1 MDFRRAASEQQRK
14 TERRIITT
22 GYIARDVTHTLDRMM
37 ANRLNKTGYRIQ
49 ESRGALKQEALKD
62 NATFAEKKKY
72 YGRFRNGSESITV
85 KKDEVSSVLRD
96 VGGKYRHMTFS
107 GRRLTSFS
115 LKNGIQRTPFSQK
128 HDAEITFSPGGFD
141 KAKASFRNTDELGRF
156 RSSMIADVA
165 RPDINTGLKDRMM
178 QKVYTMKGGEAMFA
192 NGRIIGGKKTSWDA
206 ANARA
211 KAMGKESTYGPVFD
225 RDRKGFT
232 AMKTSVSGPANANAD
247 AAVKNM
253 TSNIGFATAVNRN
266 DGVLV
271 HKSKTGMMG
280 TRIKQKNVIAKDNGD
295 GTVTLTVNRINAV
308 LGTRAQRVGKMAT
321 GVAKAG
327 GQTLLAYSKGRQMF
341 RDVMEGRT
349 YSLVTTPIKTK
360 IRNKIRDA
368 LFEGKLGKKAML
380 KIGLLVIPLL
390 LLLIVI
396 FMAGA
401 IVVVLVSQVFA
412 FDHSMDSYKKYADY
426 VVDVNTQ
433 LVNDVNAAKGG
444 NPYAAVNV
452 TNGTKLDFKGLFAIT
467 KAFYGEEDV
476 EYDRVQDV
484 LNWGKNNLYRIKTT
498 KDSDGETTM
507 VEIRVTTYQELKKK
521 FTGGY
526 ENARTTKEKIK
537 ALANASEQYRKRID
551 AVEKAK
557 RAADENE
564 KKSDEEYRKEEEAR
578 KKAEEEAKKKDSG
591 ERITEDNPDDVKD
604 TSDQEGD

>member
-1 MDFRRAASEQQRK
+1 MDFGRAASEQQRK

-22 GYIARDVTHTLDRMM
+22 GYIARDVTHTLDKMM

-49 ESRGALKQEALKD
+49 ESRGALKQEVLKD

-72 YGRFRNGSESITV
+72 YSRFKNGSESITV
-85 KKDEVSSVLRD
+85 NKDEVSSVLRD

-128 HDAEITFSPGGFD
+128 HDTEITFSPGGFD
-141 KAKASFRNTDELGRF
+141 KAKAAFRNTDELGRF

-206 ANARA
+206 ANERA

-380 KIGLLVIPLL
+380 KIGLLLIPI
-390 LLLIVI
+390 LILVLVI

-401 IVVVLVSQVFA
+401 LVVVLVSQVFA

-433 LVNDVNAAKGG
+433 LVNDVNAAKGD

-484 LNWGKNNLYRIKTT
+484 LNWGKNNLYRIRTT

-526 ENARTTKEKIK
+526 ENARTTQEKIK
-537 ALANASEQYRKRID
+537 ALANASEPYRKRID

-604 TSDQEGD
+604 TSDEEGD